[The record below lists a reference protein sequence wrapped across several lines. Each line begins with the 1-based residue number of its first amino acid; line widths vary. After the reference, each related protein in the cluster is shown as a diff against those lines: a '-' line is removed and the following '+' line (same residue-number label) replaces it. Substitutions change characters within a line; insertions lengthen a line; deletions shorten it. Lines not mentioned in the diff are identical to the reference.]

1 MAQICIKLLLLVS
14 LHYDSAMYA
23 IPQSTLLKTLPPL
36 SVVVRAVH
44 YSLFPGPSIS
54 PRMCKS
60 VLLSSVIPW
69 IAHETNG
76 LLDNNSVNM
85 ILSNVK
91 HVMSE
96 TCPPDRRSEDSGLT
110 PPAIK
115 ARGGTG
121 SGACVLEEKA
131 RAIAARRLLVDLGK
145 VLEVT
150 LYPLTGS
157 LVVASFIE
165 AGLLSWNGVPFLV
178 RVRYQFSHW

>member
-1 MAQICIKLLLLVS
+1 
-14 LHYDSAMYA
+14 
-23 IPQSTLLKTLPPL
+23 
-36 SVVVRAVH
+36 
-44 YSLFPGPSIS
+44 
-54 PRMCKS
+54 
-60 VLLSSVIPW
+60 
-69 IAHETNG
+69 
-76 LLDNNSVNM
+76 
-85 ILSNVK
+85 
-91 HVMSE
+91 MSE

-178 RVRYQFSHW
+178 RVRPSAPKSGIQGPRCGLTCERTFGRVSILQRTNRRTRRAAFILQTATGVDRLTFH